1 MNESG
6 THADGELRA
15 AAWQMLIAAVQ
26 FGEALGEGVA
36 RRAKDTSLAYNAPIA
51 VITELALRGP
61 RRPSQLATFTGLTSG
76 GVTKMLDRLE
86 ADGFIVRSE
95 GEIKRD
101 RRAVVIRLS
110 EKGEQ
115 LAHLIGD
122 VVLDHVSLLRAFSA
136 ELTGLLDLVDEGL
149 EGPSATDGLSRRR
162 RPLSRPAPPSR

>member
-1 MNESG
+1 MG
-6 THADGELRA
+6 TDSEPADAELRA
-15 AAWQMLIAAVQ
+15 AAWQLLIAAIH
-26 FGEALGEGVA
+26 FGEAIGEGVA
-36 RRAKDTSLAYNAPIA
+36 RRAQDTSLAYNAPIG

-61 RRPSQLATFTGLTSG
+61 RRPSQLAAFTGLTSG

-110 EKGEQ
+110 EKGER
-115 LAHLIGD
+115 LAALIGD
-122 VVLDHVSLLRAFSA
+122 VVLDQVSLLRAFSG
-136 ELTGLLDLVDEGL
+136 EITGLLDLVDEEL

-162 RPLSRPAPPSR
+162 RPSAPPGPPSR